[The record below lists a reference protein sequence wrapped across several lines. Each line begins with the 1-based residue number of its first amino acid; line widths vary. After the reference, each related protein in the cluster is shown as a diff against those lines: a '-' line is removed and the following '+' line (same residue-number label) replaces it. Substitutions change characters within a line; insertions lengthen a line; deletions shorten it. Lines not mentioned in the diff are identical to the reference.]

1 MKTKYF
7 IEFINNIHFKL
18 LFLLGCNLNRLLL
31 SKNVSLNIFHLFSMS
46 NLSVFV
52 RSDFDNSSVTGTRYT
67 INILKI
73 GLRNLKLFIV
83 EIHGN
88 ILVSSGL
95 NYIFDLESFD
105 ALVFWNGSSAVWA
118 DNNSAGTSVS
128 LISSII
134 SSFLWHL

>member
-1 MKTKYF
+1 
-7 IEFINNIHFKL
+7 
-18 LFLLGCNLNRLLL
+18 
-31 SKNVSLNIFHLFSMS
+31 MS

-105 ALVFWNGSSAVWA
+105 ALVFWNGSSAV
-118 DNNSAGTSVS
+118 
-128 LISSII
+128 
-134 SSFLWHL
+134 